1 MPADKKNKTLS
12 YRRAVFISPGGD
24 NTLETL
30 FTSARDA
37 VGPGHRFNAEDDR
50 PAIEE
55 RHHIY
60 KTGTGH
66 FLHVVAFTPGE
77 EASIVPH
84 AHSGDLATT
93 PPPED
98 ADFMDGDI
106 MAMICGNDVVL
117 CANSLHEKQL
127 ERFLVKYLDA
137 AGINDPEQTFELSKI
152 ANVNKVKMIQD
163 QGVKEVCFDSS
174 LYEASFLHTERQTV
188 HNRLTGKFFD
198 EFRALFF
205 QDEEPIDLVEAEN
218 LTVKLVLSYD
228 KRKKGADFSR
238 KKLETMANRAYTE
251 DDEGIKIKT
260 FNGDI
265 VSASDITLK
274 KQVVLN
280 RHGKT
285 VWYSDAWSEIEK
297 YYQELKAGGFLET

>member
-1 MPADKKNKTLS
+1 MPNDKKTKTIS
-12 YRRAVFISPGGD
+12 YRRAVFLSPGGD
-24 NTLETL
+24 NTLENL
-30 FTSARDA
+30 FSSARTSI
-37 VGPGHRFNAEDDR
+37 GTGHRFPAEDDR

-60 KTGTGH
+60 KSGTGH
-66 FLHVVAFTPGE
+66 FLHIVAFTPGE

-84 AHSGDLATT
+84 SQSGDIATT
-93 PPPED
+93 PPPEN

-106 MAMICGNDVVL
+106 MALISGNDVVL
-117 CANSLHEKQL
+117 CANSLHDKQL
-127 ERFLVKYLDA
+127 ERFLVKYLEL
-137 AGINDPEQTFELSKI
+137 AGLSEPSQTFELSKV
-152 ANVNKVKMIQD
+152 ANVDRLKMIKD

-188 HNRLTGKFFD
+188 HNRITGRLFD
-198 EFRALFF
+198 EFKALFF
-205 QDEEPIDLVEAEN
+205 KDDEQVDIEEAEN

-238 KKLETMANRAYTE
+238 KKLEMMADRAYSE

-260 FNGDI
+260 FNGDM

-274 KQVVLN
+274 KKVVIN

-285 VWYSDAWSEIEK
+285 VWYSDAWAEIEK

>member
-1 MPADKKNKTLS
+1 MPTDKKTKTLS
-12 YRRAVFISPGGD
+12 YRRVVFLSPGGGS
-24 NTLETL
+24 TLESL
-30 FTSARDA
+30 FSIARGT
-37 VGPGHRFNAEDDR
+37 VGAGHRFPAEDDR

-55 RHHIY
+55 RHHEF
-60 KTGTGH
+60 KSGTGH
-66 FLHVVAFTPGE
+66 LLHIVAFTPGE

-93 PPPED
+93 PPPDD

-127 ERFLVKYLDA
+127 ERFLVKFLDA
-137 AGINDPEQTFELSKI
+137 AGLNAPQQTFELSKV
-152 ANVNKVKMIQD
+152 ANVNKLKMIQD

-174 LYEASFLHTERQTV
+174 LYEASFLHTDRQTV
-188 HNRLTGKFFD
+188 HNRITGGLFD
-198 EFRALFF
+198 EFKALFF
-205 QDEEPIDLVEAEN
+205 KDDEIIDIEEAEN

-238 KKLETMANRAYTE
+238 KKLEMMANRAYSE

-260 FNGDI
+260 FNGDT

-274 KQVVLN
+274 KQVTMN